1 MANKSTDSDVI
12 TIKKY
17 ANRRLYNTK
26 TSSYVTL
33 DHLAEMIK
41 DDEDFVVVDA
51 KSGEDLTRSVLTQII
66 VEQEAKGQNLLPIK
80 FLRQIIGFYGDSL
93 GGVLPKY
100 LEQSMEAFA
109 QNEQS
114 MRDAMQ
120 QAFKGFFPVGQFES
134 MARQNMTMFENAV
147 RMMTPFNATDHGG
160 SETSA
165 PTNNQEPAPAE
176 PSGGVE
182 DLKAQLDA
190 MQSQLEG
197 LMKTRS
203 GD

>member
-197 LMKTRS
+197 LMKARS